1 MSSSKIIPILP
12 LSIGAVFIATA
23 AIGLVLS
30 LTRDGDGEAVDSLLK
45 NSPRVAAAPRETLPP
60 RPDAEPDK
68 VEEVVAE
75 EAPSEEELRRQL
87 VRILLGRIAQTDR
100 EFNNAWLQKTHQFIK
115 TPEDLRAFWDE
126 YLQIGRSRSA
136 LMARAQAH
144 SKKRLPQDPRYFVS
158 QANATLTEKEN
169 TEAILRKGVR
179 ENMALAL
186 FKKQEETEGV
196 EHIEEEFMGNFY
208 KKILAMYSLL
218 EKRAEE
224 QGKDTKGL
232 MEERVRTLEAA
243 IYDRQMHI
251 ENRKRMAREKKE
263 GTSQSAASE
272 LFRTDQM
279 EKLVNSHM
287 LALGEVYFDGA
298 IAEVIDREKHQ
309 YYADQ
314 AFKTLA
320 MMYQR
325 SHSGEALNL
334 MREVNDI
341 QRNYLHRLAK
351 VNWKRAQV
359 AVAADSV
366 SKADEAYYVATQRYL
381 QAMGQSVEGRRELI
395 AREFFI
401 LKEEIGR
408 WQAQKTLL
416 TAADGL

>member
-1 MSSSKIIPILP
+1 MSSSKISPILP
-12 LSIGAVFIATA
+12 LSIGAVFIAAA

-30 LTRDGDGEAVDSLLK
+30 LTRDGDGEAVDSPSK
-45 NSPRVAAAPRETLPP
+45 NSPRLAAAPRETLPP
-60 RPDAEPDK
+60 RPNAEPDK

-75 EAPSEEELRRQL
+75 KAPSEEELRRQL

-100 EFNNAWLQKTHQFIK
+100 EFNGAWLQKTHQFIK

-158 QANATLTEKEN
+158 QANATLMEKEN

-208 KKILAMYSLL
+208 KKILAMYRLL

-224 QGKDTKGL
+224 QGKDTKSL
-232 MEERVRTLEAA
+232 IEERVRTLEAA
-243 IYDRQMHI
+243 IYDRHMHI
-251 ENRKRMAREKKE
+251 ENRERMAREKKE

-287 LALGEVYFDGA
+287 LALGQVYFDGA

-320 MMYQR
+320 MVYQR

-351 VNWKRAQV
+351 V
-359 AVAADSV
+359 
-366 SKADEAYYVATQRYL
+366 
-381 QAMGQSVEGRRELI
+381 
-395 AREFFI
+395 
-401 LKEEIGR
+401 
-408 WQAQKTLL
+408 
-416 TAADGL
+416 